1 MADPARFPRSRAPIW
16 PRSLKLADPT
26 RVLELFDLLCDVAV
40 NTKLI
45 NLLDIHF
52 GLRDDADTPRA
63 HAFFF
68 RRRQDLIDRGLWP
81 EGNKDLQKVEQVMED
96 YPKRIDQL
104 RSEAAETASRAGR
117 WDPLGHAAQ

>member
-1 MADPARFPRSRAPIW
+1 M
-16 PRSLKLADPT
+16 
-26 RVLELFDLLCDVAV
+26 LCDVAV

-52 GLRDDADTPRA
+52 GLRDDAYTPRA

-104 RSEAAETASRAGR
+104 RSEAAEIRQQGGAVGSPGARRPTALPGGKPVPR
-117 WDPLGHAAQ
+117 WGDYRPSADPWASFGGQSSS